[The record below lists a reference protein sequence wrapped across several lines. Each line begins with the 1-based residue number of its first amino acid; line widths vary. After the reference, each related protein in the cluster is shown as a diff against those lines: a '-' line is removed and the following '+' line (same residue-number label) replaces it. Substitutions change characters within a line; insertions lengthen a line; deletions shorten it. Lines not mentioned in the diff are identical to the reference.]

1 MSQNLN
7 IIGELI
13 NNAYAR
19 ARNSWSARD
28 LAGFQNLA
36 KIQTGLGA
44 KFLTLNIDGT
54 AAMQVRQEEMLEF
67 LPALVPALQAVTST
81 PISFDNPAVAFHRV
95 GLAHYD
101 REKSPAPIL
110 NSLAASRSEL
120 DEMIDLVREFDTHVI
135 VIASE
140 KFTESGGSE
149 ACLKAQDVHD
159 TAAYFVD
166 RLKSETGRTN
176 EQIIIDPG
184 LAPVGADT
192 YGLINVGLDG
202 MKLINEDPSMK
213 GCHMMVGLSN
223 FAWGTPRHARHQLEN
238 AYLTLAMENGLDYAL
253 ANPEKSPQ
261 PLPAD
266 APLVVQ
272 LRAALEEGRPGPGVS
287 QEDAGYDQS
296 EAIMDICDALKEDSN
311 YIDL

>member
-1 MSQNLN
+1 MSQQLT

-19 ARNSWSARD
+19 ARRSWANRD
-28 LAGFQNLA
+28 LEGFQNLA
-36 KIQTGLGA
+36 KIQSNLGA

-54 AAMQVRQEEMLEF
+54 ASMQVKQEEMLEF
-67 LPALVPALQAVTST
+67 LPTLVPALQAVTST
-81 PISFDNPAVAFHRV
+81 PISFDNPAVEFHRV
-95 GLAHYD
+95 GLSHYD
-101 REKSPAPIL
+101 RDKSPAPIL
-110 NSLAASRSEL
+110 NSLAASRDQL
-120 DEMIDLVREFDTHVI
+120 DEMIDLVREFDTNVI

-149 ACLKAQDVHD
+149 ACLKAQDVYD

-166 RLKSETGRTN
+166 RLKSETSRTN
-176 EQIIIDPG
+176 DQIIIDPG

-202 MKLINEDPSMK
+202 MKLMNQDPAMK

-223 FAWGTPRHARHQLEN
+223 FAWGSPRNARHQLEN
-238 AYLTLAMENGLDYAL
+238 AYLTLAMENGLDFAL

-266 APLVVQ
+266 ADLVSK
-272 LRAALEEGRPGPGVS
+272 LRAALEEGRPSPGIS
-287 QEDAGYDQS
+287 QEDAGYDQA
-296 EAIMDICDALKEDSN
+296 EAIMEICEELKES
-311 YIDL
+311 

>member
-1 MSQNLN
+1 MSQSFN

-19 ARNSWSARD
+19 ARRSWAARD
-28 LAGFQNLA
+28 LEGFQNLA
-36 KIQTGLGA
+36 KIQAELGA
-44 KFLTLNIDGT
+44 RYLTLNIDGT
-54 AAMQVRQEEMLEF
+54 STMQVKQEEMLEF
-67 LPALVPALQAVTST
+67 LPALVPALQQATDT
-81 PISFDNPAVAFHRV
+81 PISFDNPALEFHRV

-101 REKSPAPIL
+101 RTKSPAPIL
-110 NSLAASRSEL
+110 NSLAASRDQL
-120 DEMIDLVREFDTHVI
+120 DEMIDLVREFDTRVI

-140 KFTESGGSE
+140 KFTASGGSE
-149 ACLKAQDVHD
+149 ACLQAEDVHQ

-166 RLKSETGRTN
+166 RLKSEAGRSN
-176 EQIIIDPG
+176 DDIIIDPG

-202 MKLINEDPSMK
+202 MKLISQDPGMQ
-213 GCHMMVGLSN
+213 GCHLMVGLSN
-223 FAWGTPRHARHQLEN
+223 FAWGTPKHARHQLEN

-261 PLPAD
+261 ALPAE
-266 APLVVQ
+266 AELVAQ

-287 QEDAGYDQS
+287 QEEAGYDQAES
-296 EAIMDICDALKEDSN
+296 IMEICEELEA
-311 YIDL
+311 